1 VFTQFLM
8 RHVMSNSK
16 KTKTNKQLLAEH
28 QAKLDELNQDII
40 NFKIMVTA
48 TIILTLVGMVVL
60 QWK

>member
-1 VFTQFLM
+1 M
-8 RHVMSNSK
+8 GHSK

-40 NFKIMVTA
+40 NFKVMVTA
-48 TIILTLVGMVVL
+48 TIILALVGMVVL